1 MRLLVA
7 LQTDAA
13 ILGAGEIPQ
22 KPRTTHCLCPK
33 DSVSCFKGNSSTM
46 FTIASKWKRSKCP
59 SSGEWI
65 RKIWYIVGPENYSAV
80 KRSEVMKYADK

>member
-1 MRLLVA
+1 
-7 LQTDAA
+7 
-13 ILGAGEIPQ
+13 
-22 KPRTTHCLCPK
+22 
-33 DSVSCFKGNSSTM
+33 M

-80 KRSEVMKYADK
+80 KRSEIMKYADKWMELEKTVSGNVNPENKAWNGLSLL